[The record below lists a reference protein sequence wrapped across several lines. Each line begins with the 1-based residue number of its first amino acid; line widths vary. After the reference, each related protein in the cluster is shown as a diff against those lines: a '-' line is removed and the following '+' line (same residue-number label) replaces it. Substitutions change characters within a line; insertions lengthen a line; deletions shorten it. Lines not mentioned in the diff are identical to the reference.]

1 MNLRHINL
9 SSLDLPEF
17 EAHNNI
23 PEHQLTEISD
33 SIKKIGVIE
42 PVIVRKKNKR
52 YEIVAGCIRYRAAK
66 LAGLKAVPC
75 IILSLSDDEA
85 EIMKIHE
92 NLKRINLDH
101 VDQGNTFIM
110 LREKFNMTE
119 EGISSIVGKSVS
131 YISNHINLVSQD
143 KELAADV
150 KSGLLSFSQARE
162 LLKVSDIATRRYYQK
177 YCEREGATVEIL
189 RQWIKE
195 YKDRQA
201 IDVKSEPSS
210 SSTPIRYEQHSDLRI
225 CEACDKP
232 TKITDIRQVFYCPS
246 CHTAI
251 KQAIS
256 DEKNKLPPK
265 NHTDTHQERP

>member
-9 SSLDLPEF
+9 SDLDLPEF

-23 PEHQLTEISD
+23 PEHELKEISD

-42 PVIVRKKNKR
+42 PLIVRKKNKR
-52 YEIVAGCIRYRAAK
+52 FEIVAGCIRYRAAK

-75 IILSLSDDEA
+75 IIDVLLDDQA
-85 EIMKIHE
+85 EIIKIHE
-92 NLKRINLDH
+92 NIKRISLDH
-101 VDQGNTFIM
+101 VDQGQTFIM
-110 LREKFNMTE
+110 LRDKFNMTE
-119 EGISSIVGKSVS
+119 EGISQIVGKSIS

-162 LLKVSDIATRRYYQK
+162 LLQLSDIPTRRYYQK
-177 YCEREGATVEIL
+177 FCEREGATVEIL

-195 YKDRQA
+195 YKERQA
-201 IDVKSEPSS
+201 IDIKSDSS
-210 SSTPIRYEQHSDLRI
+210 VTSTPIHYAQHPDLRS

-232 TKITDIRQVFYCPS
+232 IKISDIRQVFYCPH
-246 CHTAI
+246 CYNAI
-251 KQAIS
+251 KNAIS
-256 DEKNKLPPK
+256 DEKNKPTP
-265 NHTDTHQERP
+265 EIPE